1 MPLTTPRRILDLL
14 TPAERRRGY
23 LLLGMILMMAFLE
36 VLGVASILPFLAVL
50 ANMELVHTNAY
61 LSAAYELLGFRDP
74 ERFLFFLG
82 VLVFVFFVVSTLF
95 KALTHYAIARYAN
108 MREYALSMRLTA
120 GYLNQPYE
128 WYLDRHSADLGK
140 MVLSEVG
147 QVVQGGLMPMLHVI
161 AHGTV
166 VLAILMLL
174 VVVDPGLATVVA
186 LGLGGA
192 YVAIYMLLRRYL
204 GHLGADRV
212 KANQERFRVVQET
225 FGGVK
230 EIKLSGTEGRMLA
243 RFQRPARRFA
253 TRQAAAQVARRVP
266 RFGLEVV
273 VFGGMLA
280 VVLYLMAGE
289 GGLQQALPVIALYAF
304 AGYRLI
310 PALQTVYGDLANLR
324 FAEAAVEALHRD
336 LTGLAPGPGAAGDGE
351 GAEPLRVHRA
361 VRLEGVTYTYPGA
374 DSPVLRDLGLEIPAQ
389 HTVGLVGATGSGKTT
404 AVDVILGLLRPRT
417 GRVLVDDEPLGAD
430 NLRAW
435 QRNLG
440 YVPQRIYLAD
450 DTVAANIA
458 FGRAHD
464 EIDLSAVEQAAR
476 VANLHDF
483 VVSELPDG
491 YETRIG
497 ERGIRLS
504 GGQCQRI
511 GIARALYRDPQ
522 VLIMDEATSA
532 LDNLTEFAVMEA
544 VHNLGRRKTI
554 ILIAHRLS
562 TVRECDR
569 IYLLDKGRVIG
580 QGSYDELIESSE
592 RFRAMAAVR

>member
-1 MPLTTPRRILDLL
+1 VPLTTPRRILDLL
-14 TPAERRRGY
+14 TAGERRRGY
-23 LLLGMILMMAFLE
+23 LLLGMILVMAFLE

-50 ANMELVHTNAY
+50 ANMELVHTNVY
-61 LSAAYELLGFRDP
+61 LSTVYELLGFRDP
-74 ERFLFFLG
+74 EQFLFFLG
-82 VLVFVFFVVSTLF
+82 VLVFVVFVISTLF
-95 KALTHYAIARYAN
+95 KALTHYAIARYAH
-108 MREYALSMRLTA
+108 MREYSLSMRLTS

-147 QVVQGGLMPMLHVI
+147 QVVQGSLMPMIQVI
-161 AHGTV
+161 AHGAV
-166 VLAILMLL
+166 VLAILVLL
-174 VVVDPGLATVVA
+174 IVVDPKLALAVA
-186 LGLGGA
+186 MGLGGA
-192 YVAIYMLLRRYL
+192 YFAVYMLLRRYL
-204 GHLGADRV
+204 GRLGADRV
-212 KANQERFRVVQET
+212 NANQERFRVMQET

-230 EIKLSGTEGRMLA
+230 EIKLSGLESRMLR

-253 TRQAAAQVARRVP
+253 SRQAAAQVARRVP
-266 RFGLEVV
+266 RLGIEIV

-280 VVLYLMAGE
+280 VVLYLMAGA

-310 PALQTVYGDLANLR
+310 PALQMVYGDLAHLR
-324 FAEAAVEALHRD
+324 FSDAAVNALHRD
-336 LTGLAPGPGAAGDGE
+336 LGDLKPGPGAVGDGP
-351 GAEPLRVHRA
+351 EPLQVHRA
-361 VRLEGVTYTYPGA
+361 IRLEGVTYAYPGA
-374 DSPVLRDLGLEIPAQ
+374 ENPVLSDLGLEIPAR

-404 AVDVILGLLRPRT
+404 AVDVILGLLRPRS
-417 GRVLVDDEPLGAD
+417 GRLLVDNQPVTAE
-430 NLRAW
+430 NIRAW

-458 FGRAHD
+458 FGRSHD
-464 EIDLSAVEQAAR
+464 EIDMSAVEQAAR
-476 VANLHDF
+476 IANLHDF

-491 YETRIG
+491 YATRIG
-497 ERGIRLS
+497 ERGVRLS

-522 VLIMDEATSA
+522 VLILDEATSA
-532 LDNLTEFAVMEA
+532 LDNLTEWAVMEA

-554 ILIAHRLS
+554 VLIAHRLS

-580 QGSYDELIESSE
+580 QGTYEELIESSE